1 VALRPQ
7 DVEALRVV
15 SAVLSDEGWPFVIV
29 GARAPWIL
37 VADHTWRATRDVD
50 AVVRTPTWDAFERLA
65 EHLKALGFARPEAH
79 HFVSPQGAE
88 VDLVPYGE
96 GVITDDMI
104 MWPNGMVMSALGLE
118 EAFAAAVEREIAPE
132 LRVRVVTAPALVIL
146 KIIAYQDR
154 PHERS
159 KDLADLVDAFE
170 RYEEDDGRRFELVG
184 ATVDD
189 APIAFEEAG
198 AYLLGV
204 DAARLAR
211 PKSREVITAFL
222 TRFTDE
228 YAEPVSRALAEEQ
241 RTHSERRR
249 VEVYR
254 LFRVF
259 TAGFGSL

>member
-1 VALRPQ
+1 M
-7 DVEALRVV
+7 V
-15 SAVLSDEGWPFVIV
+15 SAVLSDEGLPFVIV

-37 VADHTWRATRDVD
+37 VAGQTWRVTRDID
-50 AVVRTPTWDAFERLA
+50 AVVRAPTWEAFERLA
-65 EHLKALGFARPEAH
+65 ERLKALGFARAEAH

-96 GVITDDMI
+96 GVITDDTI

-146 KIIAYQDR
+146 KIVAYQDR

-211 PKSREVITAFL
+211 PKSREVIRAFL

-228 YAEPVSRALAEEQ
+228 YAGPVSRVLAEEK
-241 RTHSERRR
+241 RIHSEDRRIH
-249 VEVYR
+249 VYR
-254 LFRVF
+254 LFRVL

>member
-1 VALRPQ
+1 M
-7 DVEALRVV
+7 V
-15 SAVLSDEGWPFVIV
+15 SAVLSDEGLPFVIV

-37 VADHTWRATRDVD
+37 VAGQTWRVTRDID
-50 AVVRTPTWDAFERLA
+50 AVVRAPTWEAFERLA
-65 EHLKALGFARPEAH
+65 ERLKALGFARAEAH

-96 GVITDDMI
+96 GVITDDTI

-146 KIIAYQDR
+146 KIVAYQDR

-211 PKSREVITAFL
+211 PKSREVIRAFL

-228 YAEPVSRALAEEQ
+228 YAGPVSRVLAEEK
-241 RTHSERRR
+241 RIHSEDRRIH
-249 VEVYR
+249 VYR

>member
-1 VALRPQ
+1 M
-7 DVEALRVV
+7 
-15 SAVLSDEGWPFVIV
+15 
-29 GARAPWIL
+29 
-37 VADHTWRATRDVD
+37 
-50 AVVRTPTWDAFERLA
+50 
-65 EHLKALGFARPEAH
+65 
-79 HFVSPQGAE
+79 
-88 VDLVPYGE
+88 DLVPYGE
-96 GVITDDMI
+96 GVITDDTI

-211 PKSREVITAFL
+211 PKSREVIRAFL

-228 YAEPVSRALAEEQ
+228 YAGPVSRVLAEEK
-241 RTHSERRR
+241 RIHSEDRRIH
-249 VEVYR
+249 VYR

>member
-1 VALRPQ
+1 
-7 DVEALRVV
+7 
-15 SAVLSDEGWPFVIV
+15 
-29 GARAPWIL
+29 
-37 VADHTWRATRDVD
+37 D
-50 AVVRTPTWDAFERLA
+50 AVVRAPTWEAFERLA
-65 EHLKALGFARPEAH
+65 ERLKALGFARAEAH

-146 KIIAYQDR
+146 KIVAYQDR

-189 APIAFEEAG
+189 APIAFDEAG
-198 AYLLGV
+198 AYRLGV
-204 DAARLAR
+204 DAARLACS
-211 PKSREVITAFL
+211 KSIA
-222 TRFTDE
+222 DN
-228 YAEPVSRALAEEQ
+228 RALHKMFHAAYAVPVTAMIAE
-241 RTHSERRR
+241 
-249 VEVYR
+249 
-254 LFRVF
+254 
-259 TAGFGSL
+259 

>member
-1 VALRPQ
+1 M
-7 DVEALRVV
+7 V
-15 SAVLSDEGWPFVIV
+15 SAVLSDEGLPFVIV

-37 VADHTWRATRDVD
+37 VAGQTWRVTRDID
-50 AVVRTPTWDAFERLA
+50 AVVRAPTWEAFERLA
-65 EHLKALGFARPEAH
+65 ERLKALGFARAEAH

-96 GVITDDMI
+96 GVITDDTI

-154 PHERS
+154 PHERG

-189 APIAFEEAG
+189 APVAFEEAG

-211 PKSREVITAFL
+211 PKSREVIRAFL

-228 YAEPVSRALAEEQ
+228 YAGPVSRVLAEEK
-241 RTHSERRR
+241 RIHSEDRRIH
-249 VEVYR
+249 VYR